1 MPSAAGADDGEDDI
15 VADLMATYPTPLN
28 QLLVKLYGYNRQAW
42 LSGPMAHTLEAA
54 WVRDTGLTPEQTDWA
69 MGVAEMMDGDH
80 PAFVALHDQEG
91 EPERDADAE
100 EIVSDTSVDDY
111 LGGDLR

>member
-1 MPSAAGADDGEDDI
+1 MPEATGGDDRDDI

-28 QLLVKLYGYNRQAW
+28 QLLVELYAYNRQAW

-69 MGVAEMMDGDH
+69 MGVAEAMGADH
-80 PAFVALHDQEG
+80 PAFVDARERSVDIG
-91 EPERDADAE
+91 PED
-100 EIVSDTSVDDY
+100 IVSDTTVEDH